1 MPQPPSPSRPAQAID
16 WLKAR
21 LPLSEAAAAALDK
34 QARRQAFIV
43 AGAASAQLVAD
54 VGEALL
60 RALEDGTTLDDF
72 KAAVGQSLTA
82 AWLGTKTDPPS
93 RLETIFRTV
102 TQSAYNAGRYEQAT
116 DPDTLAARPY
126 WQFDAVLDGRTTNG
140 CKRANGVV
148 LPADDPWWSKNLP
161 PRHFNCRATFHPLR
175 ASHAERLGVTR
186 KPPAV
191 TAEEGFGGLPT

>member
-1 MPQPPSPSRPAQAID
+1 MPQPPSPSRPVEAIG

-21 LPLSEAAAAALDK
+21 LPLSEAAAAALGK
-34 QARRQAFIV
+34 QAKRQALTV

-60 RALEDGTTLDDF
+60 RAIEDGTTLDDF
-72 KAAVGQSLTA
+72 KASVGASLQA
-82 AWLGTKTDPPS
+82 AWRGTKTDPPS

-116 DPDTLAARPY
+116 DPDTIAARPY

-161 PRHFNCRATFHPLR
+161 PRHFQCRATFHPLR

-191 TAEEGFGGLPT
+191 TAEEGFGGLPP